1 MKASLFVT
9 CLVDQFFPNVGES
22 TVRVLRRFGVD
33 VDCPSGQTCCGQPL
47 FNTGYRKEARD
58 LAERF
63 INKFQDSEYVVAPS
77 GSCVAMV
84 RHHYPELFTDDPALT
99 RESEALAA
107 RTYEFS
113 EFVVKVLGCD
123 DAGGRYQ
130 GRVTYHEA
138 CHLLREL
145 EISEEP
151 RRLLANV
158 RDLELIELP
167 TSQVCCG
174 FGGTFSVKF
183 PEISSAMLEDK
194 IKDISGSQVD
204 AVVANDVS
212 CLMQLRGALKRQAL
226 PIQTMHLAEL
236 LAQE

>member
-22 TVRVLRRFGVD
+22 TVQVLRRLGVD
-33 VDCPSGQTCCGQPL
+33 LDCPKGQTCCGQPL
-47 FNTGYRKEARD
+47 FNTGYREEARE

-63 INKFQDSEYVVAPS
+63 IGKFRNSECVVAPS

-84 RHHYPELFTDDPALT
+84 RHHFPELLADDPALK
-99 RESEALAA
+99 REAEELAA
-107 RTYEFS
+107 KTYEFS

-145 EISEEP
+145 GISEEP
-151 RRLLANV
+151 RRLISNV
-158 RDLELIELP
+158 RELELIDLP
-167 TSQVCCG
+167 TSQICCG

-183 PEISSAMLEDK
+183 PEISSAMLGEK
-194 IKDISGSQVD
+194 IQEIAGSKVD

-212 CLMQLRGALKRQAL
+212 CLMQIRGALKRQAL
-226 PIQTMHLAEL
+226 PIH
-236 LAQE
+236 